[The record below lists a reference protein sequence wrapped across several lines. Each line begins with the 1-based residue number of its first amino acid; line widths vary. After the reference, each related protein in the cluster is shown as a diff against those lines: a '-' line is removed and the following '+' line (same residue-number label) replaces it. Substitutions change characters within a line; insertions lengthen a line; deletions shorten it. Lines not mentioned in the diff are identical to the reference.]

1 MSSSPAFDLE
11 NEFGD
16 RFCYWTGA
24 SGKRYI
30 HSVYRPD
37 DCPPLPG
44 AIFIEVCR
52 MADGSRKPL
61 RTGRFAPFWD
71 LPVNGQGRLDSACR
85 EIHVHLLA
93 EDDSTTARVLDDLT
107 AGLDLDLDVRPALQ
121 RPSTRPAARQEAGS
135 GFGEQAALPLFAGL
149 AA

>member
-1 MSSSPAFDLE
+1 MSSSPAFDLD

-16 RFCYWTGA
+16 RFWFWTGA

-30 HSVYRPD
+30 HSVYQPE

-52 MADGSRKPL
+52 MADGSRKAL
-61 RTGRFAPFWD
+61 GAGRFSPLWD
-71 LPVNGQGRLDSACR
+71 LAASSANRLDAACR
-85 EIHVHLLA
+85 EVHVHLLA
-93 EDDSTTARVLDDLT
+93 EDETATARVLDDLR
-107 AGLDLDLDVRPALQ
+107 AGLGIHVAPTSPATAAKA
-121 RPSTRPAARQEAGS
+121 SPASSRSGV
-135 GFGEQAALPLFAGL
+135 GFGEQPSLPLFAGL

>member
-1 MSSSPAFDLE
+1 MSCSPAFDLE

-37 DCPPLPG
+37 ECPPLPG
-44 AIFIEVCR
+44 AVFIEVCR

-61 RTGRFAPFWD
+61 RAGRFAPFWD
-71 LPVNGQGRLDSACR
+71 LPVNSQGNLDAACR
-85 EIHVHLLA
+85 EVHVHLLA
-93 EDDSTTARVLDDLT
+93 EDDSSTARVLDDLT
-107 AGLDLDLDVRPALQ
+107 AGLDLQVRTAPQRPAI
-121 RPSTRPAARQEAGS
+121 RPAPAKPADG
-135 GFGEQAALPLFAGL
+135 GFAEQVTLPLFAGL

>member
-1 MSSSPAFDLE
+1 MSSSPAFDLD

-16 RFCYWTGA
+16 RFWFWTGA

-30 HSVYRPD
+30 HSVYQPE

-52 MADGSRKPL
+52 MADGSRKAL
-61 RTGRFAPFWD
+61 SAGRFSPLWD
-71 LPVNGQGRLDSACR
+71 LAASTAGRLDAACR
-85 EIHVHLLA
+85 EVHVHLLA
-93 EDDSTTARVLDDLT
+93 EDDSATAKVLDDLRT
-107 AGLDLDLDVRPALQ
+107 GLGLNVPEVPSRQVAAAL
-121 RPSTRPAARQEAGS
+121 PSRTRDN
-135 GFGEQAALPLFAGL
+135 GFAEQASLPLFAGL

>member
-44 AIFIEVCR
+44 AVFIEVCR

-61 RTGRFAPFWD
+61 RAGRFAPFWD
-71 LPVNGQGRLDSACR
+71 LPVNSQGRLDAACR
-85 EIHVHLLA
+85 EVHVHLLA

-107 AGLDLDLDVRPALQ
+107 AGLDLQVQPCLHRS
-121 RPSTRPAARQEAGS
+121 PSRSTARHEADS
-135 GFGEQAALPLFAGL
+135 GLAEQATLPLFAGL

>member
-1 MSSSPAFDLE
+1 MSSSPAFDLD

-16 RFCYWTGA
+16 RFWFWTGA

-30 HSVYRPD
+30 HSVYQPE

-52 MADGSRKPL
+52 MADGSRKAL
-61 RTGRFAPFWD
+61 GAGRFSPLWD
-71 LPVNGQGRLDSACR
+71 LAASSANRLDAACR
-85 EIHVHLLA
+85 EVHVHLLA
-93 EDDSTTARVLDDLT
+93 EDDMATAHVLDDLR
-107 AGLDLDLDVRPALQ
+107 AGLGLDVPSAPAN
-121 RPSTRPAARQEAGS
+121 PSAKAAPVLARRDG
-135 GFGEQAALPLFAGL
+135 GFAEQVSLPLFAGL

>member
-1 MSSSPAFDLE
+1 MSSSPAFDLD

-16 RFCYWTGA
+16 RFWFWTGA

-30 HSVYRPD
+30 HSVYQPE

-52 MADGSRKPL
+52 MADGSRKAL
-61 RTGRFAPFWD
+61 GAGRFSPLWD
-71 LPVNGQGRLDSACR
+71 LAASSANRLDAACR
-85 EIHVHLLA
+85 EVHVHLLA
-93 EDDSTTARVLDDLT
+93 ANRLDAACAQVIQH
-107 AGLDLDLDVRPALQ
+107 AGLGLDVPSAPARPGAKAVQ
-121 RPSTRPAARQEAGS
+121 VPARQDG
-135 GFGEQAALPLFAGL
+135 GFAEQVSLPLFAGL

>member
-61 RTGRFAPFWD
+61 RTGRFAPLWD
-71 LPVNGQGRLDSACR
+71 LPVNSHGRLDAACR
-85 EIHVHLLA
+85 EVHVHLLA

-107 AGLDLDLDVRPALQ
+107 AGLGLQVRPVPH
-121 RPSTRPAARQEAGS
+121 RPPARPAPRPEADG
-135 GFGEQAALPLFAGL
+135 GFTEQATLPLFAGL

>member
-16 RFCYWTGA
+16 RFWFWTGA

-30 HSVYRPD
+30 HSVYQPET
-37 DCPPLPG
+37 CPPLPG

-52 MADGSRKPL
+52 MADGSRKAL
-61 RTGRFAPFWD
+61 SAGRFSPLWD
-71 LPVNGQGRLDSACR
+71 LAASFANRLDAACR

-93 EDDSTTARVLDDLT
+93 EDDSATTRVLEDLRT
-107 AGLDLDLDVRPALQ
+107 GLGLDVSATAPKARESALRP
-121 RPSTRPAARQEAGS
+121 PSRDG
-135 GFGEQAALPLFAGL
+135 GFAEQVSLPLFAGL